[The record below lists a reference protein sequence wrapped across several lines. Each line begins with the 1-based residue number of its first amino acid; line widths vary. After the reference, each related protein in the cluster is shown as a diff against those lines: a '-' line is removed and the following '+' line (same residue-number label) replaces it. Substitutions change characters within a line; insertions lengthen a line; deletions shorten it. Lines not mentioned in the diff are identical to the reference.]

1 MKTLPVLPHPLPPQ
15 KQEQFGLAVHTAV
28 IPGAHRAAFTDGVR
42 TIASC
47 RKDKQGGWGEE
58 RGWHKSKSWL
68 ESGRICHF
76 FSIKDFVHTKH
87 TDLYFLKTFW
97 NQHLWSILYWTVNL
111 PSSINDHQTQKI
123 IFIFSACVCFKGV
136 CTATARSVLLLAR
149 LPLEDVTSTVVQM
162 AVYSEPATKKQ
173 DSFRSLY
180 HYSSADDRKFTLW
193 QGRGEQEATHS
204 TVGGLT
210 VRIIPKY
217 KSKNPNNHNR
227 YISRISFNS

>member
-1 MKTLPVLPHPLPPQ
+1 MKTLPILPHPLPPQ

-58 RGWHKSKSWL
+58 RGWHRSKSWL

-87 TDLYFLKTFW
+87 TDLYFLKT
-97 NQHLWSILYWTVNL
+97 LWSAFVIDPLLNSEFTIINQW
-111 PSSINDHQTQKI
+111 SSDTKNNFYFQ
-123 IFIFSACVCFKGV
+123 CVCV
-136 CTATARSVLLLAR
+136 CVRSVLLLAR